1 MGSANIQAEKPQ
13 EKRLEAELKVLRTY
27 VPPIVRRA
35 IARDPER
42 PPLDMR
48 DLTVL
53 FRDIAGCT
61 RLCKLLSP
69 GRMQDLIE
77 KYFSSFIDEVDELG
91 GTINE
96 TAGDGLMIL
105 FLNEDPED
113 HARSAARAASLIHA
127 HTKDF
132 GIYWGEKSQDL
143 AVHIGVNSGYAS
155 LGVMEFRGSR
165 EVRSTYTASGPVSNI
180 AARLA
185 ALAPGGKTYVTEES
199 FRRIKGAFDGSFMGR
214 FDLKNVGHPVEVYE
228 ARKLT
233 REGSF
238 VT

>member
-42 PPLDMR
+42 PPLDRHMR

-53 FRDIAGCT
+53 FMDIAGCT
-61 RLCKLLSP
+61 RLCELLSP

-77 KYFSSFIDEVDELG
+77 KYFSSFIDEVDEFG

-105 FLNEDPED
+105 FLNG
-113 HARSAARAASLIHA
+113 S
-127 HTKDF
+127 
-132 GIYWGEKSQDL
+132 
-143 AVHIGVNSGYAS
+143 
-155 LGVMEFRGSR
+155 RGSR
-165 EVRSTYTASGPVSNI
+165 PCCRPCCISHPRAHEGIRDLLGRRV
-180 AARLA
+180 
-185 ALAPGGKTYVTEES
+185 PGLSCSHRGQLRVPLP
-199 FRRIKGAFDGSFMGR
+199 GSHG
-214 FDLKNVGHPVEVYE
+214 VP
-228 ARKLT
+228 
-233 REGSF
+233 REP
-238 VT
+238 